1 MREKTEQNDGRRSFE
16 KTEQE
21 QTTQRKT
28 SKADSEPL
36 QPSDIWKIRIT
47 RLFRELICGAVGFL
61 LGSCELLFGTYPL
74 GLGIL
79 CATEKHVLAVFFGV
93 VIATVTQVPNP
104 LVSVCV
110 LTVVAFVRA
119 VSGMLIENPNARFRL
134 FFKGQKETQSG
145 AVSQETAANDLLCS
159 TAWQDEKTSE
169 EDLHGASD
177 PTKRSEPVNIGS
189 SKVRQILNTVGGLF
203 TESMVF
209 RMILGAV
216 GAFLISFARTVA
228 GGFQYYD
235 FFAMLFSVLLVPLLT
250 VLLSTSLGTDT
261 KTLTVRIASELFLL
275 FCLVFSASAFPK
287 IGFFTGAGLA
297 FFCVL
302 YWCRERGIVLGC
314 LAAVIAGAAF
324 DTMQI
329 PSFLL
334 SALVFSLLRPKS
346 NRGGSVLVSGLAF
359 LAWSIYARGAI
370 LLPSLLP
377 SLLLFGMIF
386 TIWEKWRS
394 SDARSL
400 AETLEQE
407 GQGDPMMVQARCR
420 DSNDR
425 FRGISDAFTS
435 LSEMFY
441 NLSDRFRRPGTLDLR
456 QICDRAFD
464 ECCRDCPNKTV
475 CWGVEYSSTL
485 STVNDLIAQLHTH
498 GKVTKE
504 QFSTSIKRR
513 CNEIGILVEK
523 INQDCSHL
531 TADMLRNNRTEIFA
545 MDYEAAA
552 RIIND
557 ALEEDAEEYR
567 FDTETEQKVREY
579 LKDAGIT
586 VCNVSVYGNR
596 RRQIVLRGVNT
607 DRSKVSMQTLRADLG
622 EMCGLELCRPVL
634 EMDGKVSIVTLQAK
648 RKIAVLSAQNNV
660 SADGGISGDSLNLFS
675 NRQDYFYAL
684 ISDGMGA
691 GKEAALTS
699 GLCSVFLE
707 KMLRAG
713 NRAWTSLRM
722 LNNLI
727 RSRGAGSVRECS
739 STIDLLELDLMTAN
753 ASFIKSGAAPSFI
766 VRDGTVHCLQVGTAP
781 IGIIQA
787 LDAQATPF
795 SLRTGDTVVMVS
807 DGILQNDE
815 DCTALTAFLTQ
826 VGSLSPEEIV
836 YRICVQAATAPNHDD
851 CSAVALRIT
860 DAGEE

>member
-1 MREKTEQNDGRRSFE
+1 MREKTEQNDGRSSFR
-16 KTEQE
+16 KTERE
-21 QTTQRKT
+21 QVSQRELST
-28 SKADSEPL
+28 EDSKSV
-36 QPSDIWKIRIT
+36 QPSDIWKKRIIRF
-47 RLFRELICGAVGFL
+47 FREFICGAVGFL

-93 VIATVTQVPNP
+93 LTATVTQVPNP
-104 LVSVCV
+104 LVSICV
-110 LTVVAFVRA
+110 LTVVALVRA
-119 VSGMLIENPNARFRL
+119 VSGMLIEKPNARFHW
-134 FFKGQKETQSG
+134 FFQGQKETQSW
-145 AVSQETAANDLLCS
+145 ALSKENAQNDPIRS
-159 TAWQDEKTSE
+159 SVVQGEKSSE
-169 EDLHGASD
+169 EDLCDASD
-177 PTKRSEPVNIGS
+177 LTARSESAKAGIT
-189 SKVRQILNTVGGLF
+189 KVRRILNTIGELF

-216 GAFLISFARTVA
+216 GAFLISLSRTVA

-235 FFAMLFSVLLVPLLT
+235 FFAMLFSVLLIPFLT
-250 VLLSTSLGTDT
+250 VLLSVSLGTDT
-261 KTLTVRIASELFLL
+261 QTSTVRTVSELFLL
-275 FCLVFSASAFPK
+275 FCLIFSASAFPE
-287 IGFFTGAGLA
+287 IGFFTGAGIA

-314 LAAVIAGAAF
+314 LAAVISGLAF

-334 SALVFSLLRPKS
+334 SALVFSLLRSKS
-346 NRGGSVLVSGLAF
+346 DRGGAVLVSGLAF
-359 LAWSIYARGAI
+359 LSWSVYARGAI

-377 SLLLFGMIF
+377 TLLLFGMIF
-386 TIWEKWRS
+386 TIWDKWRS
-394 SDARSL
+394 SNARIA
-400 AETLEQE
+400 AEAAEQAE
-407 GQGDPMMVQARCR
+407 QGDSMMVQARCR

-504 QFSTSIKRR
+504 QFSASIKRR

-523 INQDCSHL
+523 INQDCAHL

-567 FDTETEQKVREY
+567 FDAETEQKVREY
-579 LKDAGIT
+579 LKDAGIA

-622 EMCGLELCRPVL
+622 EMCGLELCRPVI

-660 SADGGISGDSLNLFS
+660 SADGGVSGDSLNLFS

-766 VRDGTVHCLQVGTAP
+766 VRDGAVHCLQVGTAP

-795 SLRTGDTVVMVS
+795 SLRAGDTVVMIS

-815 DCTALTAFLTQ
+815 DGTALSAFLTQ

-836 YRICVQAATAPNHDD
+836 YRICVRAATAPNHDD
-851 CSAVALRIT
+851 CSAVALRIM